1 MAKEKKK
8 QVKEKPVKKT
18 EPTLKEKIDKVVDE
32 VSEIDEK
39 NRVELKKNLFI
50 LFQRVLYPDQFCP
63 KCDER
68 LFFNPTGWSC
78 PNCGYIRQPN
88 QTTTQPT
95 ARPSQTGK
103 VPPQVEKMIE
113 NTQEPRRVVSP
124 TKKGQSI
131 RKLVDQMDT
140 GGSSAPT
147 PQDEA
152 RVRRDRNVS
161 RDINWV

>member
-8 QVKEKPVKKT
+8 PIKKAKTPVKKQK
-18 EPTLKEKIDKVVDE
+18 TLKEKIGEVIEKYEDKE
-32 VSEIDEK
+32 
-39 NRVELKKNLFI
+39 ELKKQIFGLV
-50 LFQRVLYPDQFCP
+50 QRVLYPDQFCP
-63 KCDER
+63 KCDDR
-68 LFFNPTGWSC
+68 LFFSPTGWSC

-95 ARPSQTGK
+95 ARPAQTGK

-131 RKLVDQMDT
+131 RKLVDQLDT
-140 GGSSAPT
+140 GGASSPT
-147 PQDEA
+147 PQDVA
-152 RVRRDRNVS
+152 RVRRDKNVS